1 MIDLDEIVTLGRDLA
16 RPECVLA
23 TENGRV
29 YAADWR
35 GGAMILEADGSQWS
49 LLTRAPGFQ
58 VKPNGIT
65 LMADGSILLCHLG
78 DEDGGVFRLHEDGT
92 LEPFLTEADGVALPP
107 TNYAHLDRQDRV
119 WITVSTRLVPRAR
132 GYSHD
137 NADGFIVL
145 VDSDG
150 ARIVADGLGYTN
162 ECIVHPDG
170 QRLFVNETF
179 SRRTTA
185 FDIADNGDLK
195 RKTTVTEY
203 GAGTFPDG
211 LAFDADG
218 DMWITSIVSNRV
230 LRVARDGTQGIVVED
245 CDNDH
250 IGWVEAAF
258 QEGTMGR
265 PHLDDVK
272 SKRLRNISSLAFG
285 GAALRTAYL
294 GCLLDDRI
302 YAFPCPRAG
311 FPPPHWRFPGPRRG
325 LAQQERSNR

>member
-1 MIDLDEIVTLGRDLA
+1 MIDLDDISTLGRELS

-35 GGAMILEADGSQWS
+35 GGATILEPDGSQWS
-49 LLTRAPGFQ
+49 LLARDGGIR

-78 DEDGGVFRLHEDGT
+78 DDEGGVFRLYEDGR
-92 LEPFLTEADGVALPP
+92 LEPFLTDVDGTALPP
-107 TNYAHLDRQDRV
+107 TNYAHLDRQGRAWV
-119 WITVSTRLVPRAR
+119 TVSTRLVPRAR
-132 GYSHD
+132 GYRHD
-137 NADGFIVL
+137 NADGFVVL
-145 VDSDG
+145 VDGNG

-179 SRRTTA
+179 RRRTTA
-185 FDIADNGDLK
+185 FEIADNGDLK
-195 RKTTVTEY
+195 RKSTVAEF

-230 LRVARDGTQGIVVED
+230 LRVAPDGTQSIVIED
-245 CDNDH
+245 RDDDH
-250 IGWVEAAF
+250 VDWVERAF

-272 SKRLRNISSLAFG
+272 SARLANISSLAFG
-285 GAALRTAYL
+285 GAGLRTAYL
-294 GCLLDDRI
+294 GCLLSDRI
-302 YAFPCPRAG
+302 YSFPCPRAG
-311 FPPPHWRFPGPRRG
+311 FPPPHWRFTGPRRG
-325 LAQQERSNR
+325 SAL

>member
-1 MIDLDEIVTLGRDLA
+1 MIDLDDIVTLGHELA
-16 RPECVLA
+16 RPECVL
-23 TENGRV
+23 TTQNGRV
-29 YAADWR
+29 YVANWK
-35 GGAMILEADGSQWS
+35 GGATVLEPDGSQWS
-49 LLTRAPGFQ
+49 LLARDNGFQ

-65 LMADGSILLCHLG
+65 LMADGSVLLCHLG
-78 DEDGGVFRLHEDGT
+78 DEDGGVYRLYEDGT
-92 LEPFLTEADGVALPP
+92 LEPFLTDVDGVVLPP
-107 TNYAHLDRQDRV
+107 TNYAHLDRQDRI

-132 GYSHD
+132 GYRHD

-145 VDSDG
+145 VDGDG

-195 RKTTVTEY
+195 RKTTVGEY
-203 GAGTFPDG
+203 GPGTFPDG

-230 LRVARDGTQGIVVED
+230 LRVAPDGTQDIVVED

-250 IGWVEAAF
+250 VGWVEAAF

-265 PHLDDVK
+265 SHLDNVK
-272 SKRLRNISSLAFG
+272 SRRLRNISSLAFG

-294 GCLLDDRI
+294 GCLLSDQI

-311 FPPPHWRFPGPRRG
+311 FPPSHWRFPGPRRG
-325 LAQQERSNR
+325 SAQKERSNR